1 MAKGTAKGKGK
12 RRAFPRPGEV
22 VIVKITKVMPYGAFA
37 VFEDYPDIEGFLH
50 IREVSSKWIKN
61 IKEYIRQ
68 NQITVAKVIGVDK
81 NKGIADISLR
91 KVTEEERRRVWEAYE
106 NEKKARNVIK
116 AAFKKLNR
124 EKEAE
129 AFMKKVLDIYETLYD
144 FALDVYDGEL
154 DVFDEL
160 GADKELRSILV
171 EVIGRAFKPPPV
183 TIKKIVEL
191 IVYESDGVEHIKKA
205 FLKLEKEGIGVHY
218 MGAPHYMI
226 SYTSEDRKEVVK
238 KIVKAE
244 KMLEKELKKVKKDL
258 AVKDVE

>member
-1 MAKGTAKGKGK
+1 MKGKK
-12 RRAFPRPGEV
+12 KFPKPGQV

-37 VFEDYPDIEGFLH
+37 VLEDYPGIEGFLH

-61 IKEYIRQ
+61 IKEYVRQ

-81 NKGIADISLR
+81 NKGIVDISLR
-91 KVTEEERRRVWEAYE
+91 KVTEEERRKVWEAYE

-116 AAFKKLNR
+116 AAFKKVGR

-129 AFMKKVLDIYETLYD
+129 AFIKKVLDIYETLYD

-160 GADKELRSILV
+160 GVDKKLREILI

-183 TIKKIVEL
+183 TIKKVVKL
-191 IVYESDGVEHIKKA
+191 IVYESDGVEYIKKA
-205 FLKLEKEGIGVHY
+205 FLKLEKEGLHVHY

-226 SYTSEDRKEVVK
+226 SYTAEDRKEVVK

-244 KMLEKELKKVKKDL
+244 KMLEKELKKVKKEL
-258 AVKDVE
+258 SIEDVE